1 MIYSPAEIPSDSGFA
16 DSAFGFG
23 SGIKKRTEITLRGF
37 LYSQELQ
44 DTKCDAADLYKNFY
58 GPNFFNDPSLCF
70 EVCHFLE
77 CIRIPRQLIM
87 LLRGL

>member
-23 SGIKKRTEITLRGF
+23 SCIKKRTEITLCGF

-58 GPNFFNDPSLCF
+58 GPNFFNQMKSRKIICLCCVF
-70 EVCHFLE
+70 IIYTPANE
-77 CIRIPRQLIM
+77 
-87 LLRGL
+87 